1 MLQFQQHVFGAFVFT
16 NGVTCPALWRHLSS
30 HPRQFSIF
38 EDVGGWQPCPFHLW
52 TNECNKID
60 TRLTENRRSRQN
72 GPGRSNM
79 ASKPWN
85 RLAYRMVTNLCTVHK
100 KTQIVC
106 VLLRR
111 NAISAWNTFN
121 LRLSEAKMGFPQSNF
136 RMSKHSSEKA
146 RTSRHQLTNWN
157 ATFM

>member
-1 MLQFQQHVFGAFVFT
+1 MFFARFFFFT
-16 NGVTCPALWRHLSS
+16 NDVTRRALWCHLSS

-52 TNECNKID
+52 TNECHKID
-60 TRLTENRRSRQN
+60 TRLTENMRSRQN
-72 GPGRSNM
+72 VPGRSKM

-85 RLAYRMVTNLCTVHK
+85 LLAYRTVTTSCTMRK

-106 VLLRR
+106 ILLRR

-121 LRLSEAKMGFPQSNF
+121 VRLSAAKIGFPQSNF
-136 RMSKHSSEKA
+136 RMSKHSSEKEK
-146 RTSRHQLTNWN
+146 RKNLL
-157 ATFM
+157 F

>member
-1 MLQFQQHVFGAFVFT
+1 MFLAHFFFT

-38 EDVGGWQPCPFHLW
+38 EDVGGWQLCPFHLW

-60 TRLTENRRSRQN
+60 TRLTENMRSRQN

-85 RLAYRMVTNLCTVHK
+85 RLAYRTVTTLCTVHK

-121 LRLSEAKMGFPQSNF
+121 LRLSETKKRDFLSQILECPNTA
-136 RMSKHSSEKA
+136 A
-146 RTSRHQLTNWN
+146 RKPGHRVIN
-157 ATFM
+157 